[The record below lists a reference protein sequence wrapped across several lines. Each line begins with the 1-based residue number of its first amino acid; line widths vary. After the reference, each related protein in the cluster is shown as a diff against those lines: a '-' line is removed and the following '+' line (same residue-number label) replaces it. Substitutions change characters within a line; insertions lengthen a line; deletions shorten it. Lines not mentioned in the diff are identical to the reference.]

1 MPTHLLVGLR
11 RARELVRDDFASDLD
26 VRRLAKAAGLSP
38 FHFVRSFES
47 AYGMTPGRFV
57 QRVRLERARDLLVR
71 GTSVTSAC
79 FEVGYASLG
88 SFSATFHRH
97 FAESPRAFAQRVR
110 AIGAVPAR
118 LAAVYVPLCFFR
130 RWSPPLV

>member
-1 MPTHLLVGLR
+1 MTVGAADDCSARPCQNGGTCRDGVAAAGILR
-11 RARELVRDDFASDLD
+11 LD

-38 FHFVRSFES
+38 FQFVRSFEG
-47 AYGMTPGRFV
+47 AYGMTPGRLV

-88 SFSATFHRH
+88 SFSATF
-97 FAESPRAFAQRVR
+97 QRR
-110 AIGAVPAR
+110 
-118 LAAVYVPLCFFR
+118 
-130 RWSPPLV
+130 S